1 MISLDSLKKKIEAI
15 FRKEVPPEPV
25 TKYSKV
31 SITISKGVSLLL
43 LWQVKLQALQT
54 SFSNM
59 TWALSHL
66 TKDLSFAV
74 IFSLFFV
81 LSTFPYLLDRHQT
94 RSL

>member
-54 SFSNM
+54 SFP
-59 TWALSHL
+59 
-66 TKDLSFAV
+66 
-74 IFSLFFV
+74 I
-81 LSTFPYLLDRHQT
+81 
-94 RSL
+94 

>member
-15 FRKEVPPEPV
+15 FRKEVPPAPV

-43 LWQVKLQALQT
+43 LWQVKLQALQI

-66 TKDLSFAV
+66 RISLCCYLL
-74 IFSLFFV
+74 SLFCIIN
-81 LSTFPYLLDRHQT
+81 FPLFIASSSD
-94 RSL
+94 